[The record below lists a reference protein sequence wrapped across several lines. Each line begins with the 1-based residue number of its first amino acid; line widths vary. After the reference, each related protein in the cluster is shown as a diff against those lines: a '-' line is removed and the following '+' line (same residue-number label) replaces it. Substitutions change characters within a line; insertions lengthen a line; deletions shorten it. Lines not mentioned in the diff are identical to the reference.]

1 MRSTILVAAAALG
14 LAVAAPTPATA
25 QGKPDRPPP
34 QAQKD
39 KEKDRATPPGQSAAR
54 GQGQGQARGQAKA
67 RGRRGGPAPDVA
79 AFNRNAVGR
88 AAAARGRRNAD
99 GRRVAVQR
107 QGDEIRVVRED
118 GQVLFALDREKA
130 ERIGYWR
137 VAVAPEPTERRRDR
151 AQRGTIFDR
160 VGGDGDRD
168 TGGEPAF
175 CRSGE
180 GHPVWGRE
188 WCIDKGFGLG
198 NDSGLWGRATDIED
212 VVLRRPRTDR
222 DELDRE
228 SLADILGDIVFGRIA
243 LQSLVLGADEPL
255 TGRWI
260 GEPDGPRVLRIRA
273 GDITVAELVDGNRDD
288 RVDVLLFNLGD

>member
-1 MRSTILVAAAALG
+1 
-14 LAVAAPTPATA
+14 
-25 QGKPDRPPP
+25 
-34 QAQKD
+34 
-39 KEKDRATPPGQSAAR
+39 
-54 GQGQGQARGQAKA
+54 
-67 RGRRGGPAPDVA
+67 
-79 AFNRNAVGR
+79 
-88 AAAARGRRNAD
+88 AAARGRRNAE
-99 GRRVAVQR
+99 GRRVTVER
-107 QGDEIRVVRED
+107 QGNEIRVVRED
-118 GQVLFALDREKA
+118 GQVLFALDRENA

-137 VAVAPEPTERRRDR
+137 VAVAPEPTETRRDR

-198 NDSGLWGRATDIED
+198 ADGGLWGRATDVGD
-212 VVLRRPRTDR
+212 VVLRRPRNDR
-222 DELDRE
+222 EELDRGG
-228 SLADILGDIVFGRIA
+228 LADVLGDIVFGRIA